1 MDKVVGMRV
10 FTAVAKNRSFSVA
23 AKKLSLSKA
32 MVSKHV
38 QSLEDSLGVRL
49 FILTTRRLNLSD
61 AGALYYDKVNIIL
74 GEIDEAD
81 SSISQ
86 LNSEPKGKLNIMA
99 QPSFGAFHLS
109 RALSLYLK
117 KFPGVTANLEL
128 SQRIPDLVEDNIDLA
143 FHVGK
148 LNDSMYVSRRIAS
161 ARRVICASPEYIK
174 ENGAP
179 KKPEDL
185 LEHNCLIYMP
195 RNDISKWEFFE
206 NGRSKK
212 IKISG
217 DIQCNSGDALRIASI
232 QGCGIA
238 QLPTYMIGLDIQ
250 AGRLKALLEN
260 YEPEKQPIYAIY
272 NDRKYL
278 PAKVRT
284 FIDFIYELYLPE
296 PYWNKWT

>member
-1 MDKVVGMRV
+1 
-10 FTAVAKNRSFSVA
+10 
-23 AKKLSLSKA
+23 
-32 MVSKHV
+32 
-38 QSLEDSLGVRL
+38 
-49 FILTTRRLNLSD
+49 
-61 AGALYYDKVNIIL
+61 
-74 GEIDEAD
+74 
-81 SSISQ
+81 
-86 LNSEPKGKLNIMA
+86 
-99 QPSFGAFHLS
+99 
-109 RALSLYLK
+109 
-117 KFPGVTANLEL
+117 
-128 SQRIPDLVEDNIDLA
+128 
-143 FHVGK
+143 
-148 LNDSMYVSRRIAS
+148 MYKRQ
-161 ARRVICASPEYIK
+161 ICASPEYIK